1 MLHHFV
7 TPGRVQRK
15 YRIALRTKTSLLDRE
30 SFCNIDPFKRV
41 PTKVASLAMETV
53 VLEIVNAPIAQSRLA
68 GAAQRGKSTENR
80 RRTAMV

>member
-1 MLHHFV
+1 
-7 TPGRVQRK
+7 
-15 YRIALRTKTSLLDRE
+15 
-30 SFCNIDPFKRV
+30 
-41 PTKVASLAMETV
+41 METV